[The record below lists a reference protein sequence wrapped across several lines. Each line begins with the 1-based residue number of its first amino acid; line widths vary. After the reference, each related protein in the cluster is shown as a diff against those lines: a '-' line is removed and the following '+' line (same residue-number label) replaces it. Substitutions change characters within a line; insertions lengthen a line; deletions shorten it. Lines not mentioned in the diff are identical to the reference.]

1 MFNQLAER
9 FVSIFRD
16 LRGLG
21 KITDSNIQQTSREIR
36 RVLLEADVNIVVAK
50 DFVNRVKDRAE
61 GTKVLRSVK
70 PGEQF
75 IKIIH
80 DELVALLGNDV
91 KSLELG
97 SKKPAVI
104 LMAGLQGA
112 GKTTTC
118 GKLAFLLK
126 KQNKTVMLA
135 AADVYRPAAIEQL
148 VQVGKSI
155 DVPVYEQGAGD
166 PVAICQSAVDEAKAS
181 KTDVVIL
188 DTAGRLHVD
197 GEMMNEIQ
205 EISEAVS
212 PNETLFVVDGM
223 TGQDAVNSAKAFAA
237 ALPLTGTILTKLDGD
252 ARGGAAVSI
261 AAVTGIPIK
270 FIGVSEKVEGLEAFD
285 PERIVNRILGLG
297 DVVSL
302 VEKAQDL
309 FDENDTKK
317 LEDKIKNAT
326 FDLEDFREQLKQIK
340 SMGSLNQLMG
350 MMPGMNRKLMKGMDF
365 DDKKLIW
372 TDAIISSMTFE
383 ERKNP
388 IIIDG
393 SRRSRISKGSGRTV
407 QEINQLLKQFTEM
420 KKMMKKMGKM
430 KLPKNL
436 KNQMMGLN

>member
-9 FVSIFRD
+9 FESIFRD

-61 GTKVLRSVK
+61 GTKVLKSVK

-126 KQNKTVMLA
+126 KQKKSVLLA

-155 DVPVYEQGAGD
+155 DIPVYEEGAGD

-212 PNETLFVVDGM
+212 PNETIFVVDGM

-261 AAVTGIPIK
+261 AAVTGVPIK

-309 FDENDTKK
+309 FDENDAKK
-317 LEDKIKNAT
+317 LEEKLKNAT

-340 SMGSLNQLMG
+340 SMGSLNQIMG

-436 KNQMMGLN
+436 KNQMLGLN

>member
-1 MFNQLAER
+1 
-9 FVSIFRD
+9 
-16 LRGLG
+16 
-21 KITDSNIQQTSREIR
+21 
-36 RVLLEADVNIVVAK
+36 VNIVVAK

-61 GTKVLRSVK
+61 GTKVLKSVK

-126 KQNKTVMLA
+126 KQKKSVLLA

-155 DVPVYEQGAGD
+155 DIPVYEEGAGD

-212 PNETLFVVDGM
+212 PNETMFVVDGM

-261 AAVTGIPIK
+261 AAVTGVPIK

-309 FDENDTKK
+309 FDENDAKK
-317 LEDKIKNAT
+317 LEEKLKNAT

-340 SMGSLNQLMG
+340 SMGSLNQIMG

-436 KNQMMGLN
+436 KNQMLGLN

>member
-9 FVSIFRD
+9 FESIFRD

-61 GTKVLRSVK
+61 GTKVLKSIK

-91 KSLELG
+91 KTLELG

-118 GKLAFLLK
+118 GKLALLLK
-126 KQNKTVMLA
+126 KQKKSVMLA

-148 VQVGKSI
+148 VQVGRSI

-166 PVAICQSAVDEAKAS
+166 PVAICQSAVEEAKAS

-212 PNETLFVVDGM
+212 PNEIMFVVDGM

-261 AAVTGIPIK
+261 SAVTGVPIK
-270 FIGVSEKVEGLEAFD
+270 FIGVSEKVEGLEPFD
-285 PERIVNRILGLG
+285 PERIVNRILGFG

-302 VEKAQDL
+302 VEKAQD
-309 FDENDTKK
+309 FVNEDDAKK
-317 LEDKIKNAT
+317 LEEKLKNAT
-326 FDLEDFREQLKQIK
+326 FDLDDFRKQLKQIK
-340 SMGSLNQLMG
+340 SMGSLNQIMS

-365 DDKKLIW
+365 DDKKIIW

-388 IIIDG
+388 SIIDG

-430 KLPKNL
+430 KMPKNL
-436 KNQMMGLN
+436 KNQMMGIN

>member
-9 FVSIFRD
+9 FESIFRD

-61 GTKVLRSVK
+61 GTKVLKSIK

-91 KSLELG
+91 KTLELG

-118 GKLAFLLK
+118 GKLALLLK
-126 KQNKTVMLA
+126 KQKKSVMLT

-166 PVAICQSAVDEAKAS
+166 PVAICQSAVEEAKAS

-212 PNETLFVVDGM
+212 PNEIMFVVDGM

-261 AAVTGIPIK
+261 TAVTGVPIK
-270 FIGVSEKVEGLEAFD
+270 FIGVSEKVEGLEPFD
-285 PERIVNRILGLG
+285 PERIVNRILGFG

-302 VEKAQDL
+302 VEKAQD
-309 FDENDTKK
+309 FVNEDDAKK
-317 LEDKIKNAT
+317 LEEKLKNAT
-326 FDLEDFREQLKQIK
+326 FDLDDFRKQLKQIK
-340 SMGSLNQLMG
+340 SMGSLNQIMS

-365 DDKKLIW
+365 DDKKIIW

-388 IIIDG
+388 SIIDG

-430 KLPKNL
+430 KMPKNL
-436 KNQMMGLN
+436 KNQMMGIN

>member
-9 FVSIFRD
+9 FESIFRD

-61 GTKVLRSVK
+61 GTKVLKSIK

-91 KSLELG
+91 KTLELG

-118 GKLAFLLK
+118 GKLALLLK
-126 KQNKTVMLA
+126 KQKKSVMLA

-166 PVAICQSAVDEAKAS
+166 PVAICQSAVEEAKAS

-212 PNETLFVVDGM
+212 PNEIMFVVDGM

-261 AAVTGIPIK
+261 TAVTGVPIK
-270 FIGVSEKVEGLEAFD
+270 FIGVSEKVEGLEPFD
-285 PERIVNRILGLG
+285 PERIVNRILGFG

-302 VEKAQDL
+302 VEKAQD
-309 FDENDTKK
+309 FVNEDDAKK
-317 LEDKIKNAT
+317 LEEKLKNAT
-326 FDLEDFREQLKQIK
+326 FDLDDFRKQLKQIK
-340 SMGSLNQLMG
+340 SMGSLNQIMS

-365 DDKKLIW
+365 DDKKIIW

-388 IIIDG
+388 SIIDG

-436 KNQMMGLN
+436 KNQMLGLN

>member
-9 FVSIFRD
+9 FESIFRD

-61 GTKVLRSVK
+61 GIKVLKSIK

-91 KSLELG
+91 KTLELG

-118 GKLAFLLK
+118 GKLALLLK
-126 KQNKTVMLA
+126 KQKKSVMLA

-148 VQVGKSI
+148 VQVGRSI

-166 PVAICQSAVDEAKAS
+166 PVAICQSAVEEAKAS

-212 PNETLFVVDGM
+212 PNEIMFVVDGM

-261 AAVTGIPIK
+261 SAVTGVPIK
-270 FIGVSEKVEGLEAFD
+270 FIGVSEKVEGLEPFD
-285 PERIVNRILGLG
+285 PERIVNRILGFG

-302 VEKAQDL
+302 VEKAQD
-309 FDENDTKK
+309 FVNEDDAKK
-317 LEDKIKNAT
+317 LEEKLKNAT
-326 FDLEDFREQLKQIK
+326 FDLDDFRKQLKQIK
-340 SMGSLNQLMG
+340 SMGSLNQIMS

-365 DDKKLIW
+365 DDKKIIW

-388 IIIDG
+388 SIIDG

-430 KLPKNL
+430 KMPKNL
-436 KNQMMGLN
+436 KNQMMGIN

>member
-9 FVSIFRD
+9 FESIFRD

-61 GTKVLRSVK
+61 GTKVLKSVK

-126 KQNKTVMLA
+126 KQKKSVLLA

-212 PNETLFVVDGM
+212 PNETMFVVDGM

-261 AAVTGIPIK
+261 AAVTGVPIK

-309 FDENDTKK
+309 FDENDAKK
-317 LEDKIKNAT
+317 LEEKLKNAT
-326 FDLEDFREQLKQIK
+326 FDLEDFRDQLKQIK
-340 SMGSLNQLMG
+340 SMGSLNQIMG

-436 KNQMMGLN
+436 KNQMLGLN

>member
-9 FVSIFRD
+9 FESIFRD

-61 GTKVLRSVK
+61 GTKVLKSIK

-91 KSLELG
+91 KTLELG

-118 GKLAFLLK
+118 GKLALLLK
-126 KQNKTVMLA
+126 KQKKSVMLT

-166 PVAICQSAVDEAKAS
+166 PVAICQSAVEEAKAS

-212 PNETLFVVDGM
+212 PNEIMFVVDGM

-261 AAVTGIPIK
+261 TAVTGVPIK
-270 FIGVSEKVEGLEAFD
+270 FIGVSEKVEGLEPFD
-285 PERIVNRILGLG
+285 PERIVNRILGFG

-302 VEKAQDL
+302 VEKAQD
-309 FDENDTKK
+309 FVNEDDAKK
-317 LEDKIKNAT
+317 LEEKLKNAT
-326 FDLEDFREQLKQIK
+326 FDLDDFRKQLKQIK
-340 SMGSLNQLMG
+340 SMGSLNQIMS

-365 DDKKLIW
+365 DDKKIIW

-388 IIIDG
+388 SIIDG

-436 KNQMMGLN
+436 KNQMLGLN

>member
-9 FVSIFRD
+9 FESIFRD

-61 GTKVLRSVK
+61 GTKVLKSIK

-91 KSLELG
+91 KTLELG

-118 GKLAFLLK
+118 GKLALLLK
-126 KQNKTVMLA
+126 KQKKSVMLA

-148 VQVGKSI
+148 VQVGRSI

-166 PVAICQSAVDEAKAS
+166 PVAICQSAVEEAKAS

-212 PNETLFVVDGM
+212 PNEIMFVVDGM

-261 AAVTGIPIK
+261 TAVTGVPIK
-270 FIGVSEKVEGLEAFD
+270 FIGVSEKVEGLEPFD
-285 PERIVNRILGLG
+285 PERIVNRILGFG

-302 VEKAQDL
+302 VEKAQD
-309 FDENDTKK
+309 FVNEDDAKK
-317 LEDKIKNAT
+317 LEEKLKNAT
-326 FDLEDFREQLKQIK
+326 FDLDDFRKQLKQIK
-340 SMGSLNQLMG
+340 SMGSLNQIMS

-365 DDKKLIW
+365 DDKKIIW

-388 IIIDG
+388 SIIDG

-430 KLPKNL
+430 KMPKNL
-436 KNQMMGLN
+436 KNQMMGIN

>member
-1 MFNQLAER
+1 MFNQLSER
-9 FVSIFRD
+9 FESIFRD

-61 GTKVLRSVK
+61 GTKVLKSIK

-80 DELVALLGNDV
+80 DELIALLGKEV

-97 SKKPAVI
+97 SKKPGII
-104 LMAGLQGA
+104 LLAGLQGV

-118 GKLAFLLK
+118 GKLAFMLK
-126 KQNKTVMLA
+126 KQKKSVMLV
-135 AADVYRPAAIEQL
+135 AADVYRPAAVEQL
-148 VQVGKSI
+148 VQIGKSI

-166 PVAICQSAVDEAKAS
+166 PVAICQSAVAEAKAS
-181 KTDVVIL
+181 KIDVVIL

-212 PNETLFVVDGM
+212 PNETMFVVDGM

-270 FIGVSEKVEGLEAFD
+270 FIGVSEKVDGLEIFD

-302 VEKAQDL
+302 VEKAQEV
-309 FDENDTKK
+309 FDENDAKK
-317 LEDKIKNAT
+317 LEEKLKNAT
-326 FDLEDFREQLKQIK
+326 FDLEDFRAQLKQIK
-340 SMGSLNQLMG
+340 SMGSINQIMG
-350 MMPGMNRKLMKGMDF
+350 MIPGMNRKLMKGMDF
-365 DDKKLIW
+365 DDKKIIW

-383 ERKNP
+383 ERRNP